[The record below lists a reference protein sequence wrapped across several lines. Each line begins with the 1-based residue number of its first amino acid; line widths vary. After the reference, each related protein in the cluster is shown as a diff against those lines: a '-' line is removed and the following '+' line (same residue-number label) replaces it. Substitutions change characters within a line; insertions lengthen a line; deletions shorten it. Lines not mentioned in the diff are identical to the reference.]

1 MKKHKPL
8 TMRMW
13 AHMNRSRTGRLR
25 FVLRGGGEPMLDR
38 RKKEVLEWIEA
49 DWVKGDEAV
58 RVTVTMEAQR

>member
-25 FVLRGGGEPMLDR
+25 FVMRGGEPMLDR
-38 RKKEVLEWIEA
+38 RKMEVLEWIEA
-49 DWVKGDEAV
+49 DQVKGDEAV
-58 RVTVTMEAQR
+58 RVTVTVEEWR

>member
-8 TMRMW
+8 KLRMW

-25 FVLRGGGEPMLDR
+25 FVMCGGEPMLDR

-49 DWVKGDEAV
+49 DEVKGDEAV
-58 RVTVTMEAQR
+58 RVTVTVEGR

>member
-25 FVLRGGGEPMLDR
+25 FVMRGGEPMLAR

-49 DWVKGDEAV
+49 DGVKGDEAV
-58 RVTVTMEAQR
+58 RVTVTVEERR